1 MIPTHFI
8 DRASD
13 QEISVGDIGETI
25 ATFCLIHVMGG
36 DQDRQ
41 ALSSKI
47 LNFFPEIASR
57 FWVDASCR
65 LVEQKKFWF
74 MD

>member
-1 MIPTHFI
+1 MGKSDHFI

-25 ATFCLIHVMGG
+25 ATFCLIHVMGS
-36 DQDRQ
+36 DQDGQ
-41 ALSSKI
+41 ALSGKI

-57 FWVDASCR
+57 MA
-65 LVEQKKFWF
+65 E
-74 MD
+74 